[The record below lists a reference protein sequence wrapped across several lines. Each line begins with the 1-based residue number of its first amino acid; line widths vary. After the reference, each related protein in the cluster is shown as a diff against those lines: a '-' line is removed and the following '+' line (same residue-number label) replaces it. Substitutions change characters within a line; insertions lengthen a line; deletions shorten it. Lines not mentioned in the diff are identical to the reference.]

1 MEIDVSVDQKPTT
14 GTNGIPSVDGG
25 MGVAVAWSV
34 GVGTGDGGAGSGGG
48 DDV

>member
-14 GTNGIPSVDGG
+14 GTNGIPSADGG
-25 MGVAVAWSV
+25 MGVGVAWSI
-34 GVGTGDGGAGSGGG
+34 GVGTGAVSAGSVGG